1 MSNCVN
7 KSSKEFKDC
16 CKRLNVSPTTLEPII
31 HEFINIEGNENSFP
45 SDVYIEERIHG
56 KSTEVLEESQVQLWE
71 MKYSQTKTFNTKE
84 EALNYYNE
92 CNKFFPKD
100 SIGFKETLDSK
111 YEIRVAKITNNKE
124 LEEIKN
130 KAVADDT
137 FMKAPN
143 GKPTN
148 LTEDQWL
155 HVRTKAFKRWFGD
168 WENDLENASKVVDE
182 NGEPLVVYHGSKSII
197 DTFDSS
203 KGGNTRQYLSKTIKD
218 TNFFSKD
225 KSVAD
230 FFAVT
235 EKQSI
240 AASIS
245 RTISM
250 ALEAGEEDSNIIW
263 NAVARNIKKSVEWT
277 KNFWENEV
285 PSEYKLNDEYGYSKM
300 KDLDVEK
307 QKYAVFINARNPLI
321 LNAKGE
327 RADTFIENNVD
338 LLNSNDEVIIY
349 NIDETVGTGVTTDF
363 LIRNSNNI
371 KSATDNIGTYSK
383 DTNIYLNTSVNPYS
397 IPSKKNKFLVLSEK
411 TSESFTNWIS
421 KAHGKYPK
429 EFQDA
434 NKPYIYRKS
443 NNNKRSRKYDVID
456 VNTGEVIA
464 KNTVLYT
471 QEEYNRLLETRK
483 LFESDYKQYH
493 EKKSLAYK
501 KGLMVPSEG
510 LFKRMAKQYL
520 LEAIYASSDITEH
533 TLNTQIIDEFINKF
547 DESFWEHV
555 VTFLLEPSIYVD
567 ENGKPSKYEDGLMGL
582 ATNDLETFN
591 TRFAF
596 NTTIPKHGLI
606 DQLEKTLN
614 IKINGKKI
622 KTFINGNLEE
632 VTISRDLDY
641 KTLKIVLK
649 EFVKKEFP
657 LSKEESIRAYAKE
670 HNLSI
675 EEVNNYIEQQR
686 EYADIASSKNIEK
699 ITTFNPKVNE
709 IYNIINDYNEKYK
722 DYLKE
727 KGITIPNN
735 LVHII
740 FNRDS
745 YAGEDTPL
753 IRLAT
758 ILHEPYHALSILFK
772 DSEALNNVLNAF
784 QVFKNTEYGKQVFEK
799 YIEYNK
805 QYKDE
810 VVQEEFLADLF
821 SFFMMPQALRDD
833 YGLLE
838 NKEGF
843 LGPELFKMLNN
854 ILNKPATITYLKSKE
869 VSFTKE
875 IEETYTEE
883 EKITLSLIKRI
894 YNAIIEWLSK
904 YSDLVK
910 KTFKLYEDTKLVQKT
925 RKVKITE
932 STTITEEITEL
943 DENLK
948 DFREALSELSTTME
962 LLMSSKVFS
971 KGEKPLTK
979 ASYSNISQNL
989 VGENIY
995 SKGSDF
1001 AKQLT
1006 NPGNTVSVT
1015 YKGKTFINA
1024 EHAYQTWKSG
1034 EFDEKT
1040 YKSTSL
1046 YPKGTKPVN
1055 KDTNFQTM
1063 VEIITAKLQQHP
1075 ELIEGINE
1083 RGGLE
1088 YLLNSTH
1095 KVKGDPYW
1103 ESSGQNK
1110 FIEALVEA
1118 YNNTLN
1124 VSKNNIETQEEDLTQ
1139 DEIDTK
1145 ANKEAELDAVF
1156 QNTLQLTEQ
1165 LKNIQDSGLISTSE
1179 FTQLANDVAYYISD
1193 LITRWQENPE
1203 EFKQSAP
1210 TLAAEIDVRTL
1221 SRRELVE
1228 KIGVPKLLE
1237 VVKKALFGKRIPGVD
1252 ARKTLL
1258 LFKNFDAL
1266 IRFGSS
1272 AFNTVEDFQISY
1284 SEIGYTVSDKV
1295 ESTENENLSNEENA
1309 VIEENGDKQEHWQI
1323 DSRTVDTFL
1332 TMSQAVKKEL
1342 ARCYKLNADGSIKQN
1357 EFGINERISPR
1368 DATSCI
1374 LRWTQGALS
1383 LSDMITKLEA
1393 KQENNPWIE
1402 PIIKKLKDTSGKYS
1416 DFQSQFFGVFCKHFQ
1431 EYYIV
1436 KEFNEGGNRVLRIM
1450 PVNRTP
1456 ALNEIM
1462 TSIEVLFKLKA
1473 HPMFDNKGLIKEKLD
1488 DLKSYVNLLN
1498 EISTGNFEEL
1508 SLDRI
1513 SKGIA
1518 KIADLLGYKTTDEM
1532 VILALTPESLYNI
1545 KKALSY
1551 IVSNLEKGLGDS
1563 NYNPFS
1569 FNKENKNG
1577 IRNNL
1582 KDFLQPLTEVLEDL
1596 AISSFFES
1604 GKMYQSYVIP
1614 SYMTKLMRKFQN
1626 SNEQEFKE
1634 FMQKEYGQYEWFRD
1648 QSRDIE
1654 DPNSWKNDWLRQLY
1668 FMSNENRKKLFGH
1681 KVQLSFIGHNYM
1693 RNMTGPE
1700 YVMAIMT
1707 EFFSGS
1713 KDSKETIVPTWYKI
1727 PMMSNKP
1734 SLEFIKFAR
1743 YRGVGWDETIL
1754 DGLDMVFIQELGR
1767 IIEVRNR
1774 AYDKKDDRHIKNFDV
1789 KGRKFCFLDFLND
1802 YLDGGS
1808 KAHTELGNLLNRKI
1822 ESSNKTSTV
1831 EKLNIEEENR
1841 LSDLIRQEI
1850 RDFMNKT
1857 SDRIIQS
1864 YKDSG
1869 LFEAA
1874 KKIDGIGNT
1883 DAEVEANIR
1892 NFIWNDTYAS
1902 MMILQMTITDTAYY
1916 ANAEDLQKRLAQI
1929 HAPGIRP
1936 NVEAMDYG
1944 EYDEVGRTIR
1954 KARRV
1959 CDGSLRT
1966 IFLKDFEGDAVIQNV
1981 IENLEI
1987 VFDRKYNEAKTDAE
2001 RDYWK
2006 ATKESIIDAFKQVN
2020 VTDAQAY
2027 NSITSYRKK
2036 AIMFGKW
2043 SPKNEEVYKKLK
2055 NGEWN
2060 ISDLETIFQPLK
2072 PFVYTNSTKT
2082 SVGSKIKVG
2091 MQFKNAEYA
2100 LLIADAI
2107 LRNEDTGKPNLLRVL
2122 SEVMEKSA
2130 DRTENKDKGID
2141 TIMFASAVKAGLHGR
2156 LDIANF
2162 ASEEAAK
2169 NYLESKIYGDGA
2181 DGYNETYVHTFPA
2194 EDYSIQQDYS
2204 PHFLEHSQAD
2214 GSQKR
2219 MIIPSDLAIEDA
2231 DGNPVLYT
2239 FKDGDEIKS
2248 LTAKEFKKEYE
2259 ETYAE
2264 NIENSLN
2271 ELAFELGL
2279 NLPTK
2284 KLRNIA
2290 LSQVLQK
2297 EILSSPRYGID
2308 LYIACSVDSEGNFNI
2323 PLGDPIQ
2330 SKRIEQLI
2338 NSIVKNRLNK
2348 QKIKGGPVVQ
2358 VSNFGSKRLHIRFK
2372 DKNGNILPTLTEW
2385 LEKNPGKTAEDFKK
2399 FLEDNQAG
2407 VAHYECYAPASMR
2420 EIFECF
2426 MDENGFVDWE
2436 AINEIEPEMLE
2447 MLGFR
2452 IPTEDLYSIAPL
2464 KIMGF
2469 LPKEAGEAL
2478 MLPYEITVIWGADYD
2493 WDKAYLQRKEFII
2506 KMNSRRD
2513 IEDSFISKF
2522 GNKNKEDIKM
2532 FLDQAYDPKTRM
2544 QAYGTYPEYAKFY
2557 RRVAFS
2563 IDKPTKG
2570 KAYRNNKIIDM
2581 SLAVL
2586 THETSAHRMLNPG
2599 GFEPQKRMGYLVSA
2613 VILGKGTYE
2622 QLSKLSTDKLK
2633 ELCMTDKNLSFI
2645 DVNTQFY
2652 EQNNAAGSILG
2663 MFAVQKIAH
2672 ATLENNGLYLEVN
2685 KALQLAKNTP
2695 FVFCGKSFYGLVEFD
2710 PTLNSKGEYI
2720 GKVLGSLVASAA
2732 DAVKDPVL
2740 NLMNI
2745 NSTTANVLTTMIRF
2759 GIPFEQAALLT
2770 SQKIIGDCLKEFN
2783 VRNLDGYVNFATII
2797 EEKLIALRDN
2807 TGITEG
2813 DDVNTEELTEK
2824 ELIEGLVSDNPK
2836 IQYKALLAF
2845 SNFMT
2850 MANELKGPTFATRFN
2865 SISNAVGPQIIDNL
2879 IMANK
2884 MNQFSSNIR
2893 RKVGDNIVEININ
2906 DIFNMHPI
2914 LQQFAKGLETANKL
2928 FGGHM
2933 PLLSQDFQ
2941 ALLNSLPEG
2950 IESKIYGDRKLLS
2963 KLADF
2968 YLSYLLINSGCID
2981 TTTSKGLDYY
2991 INKFPKEFFETKIKE
3006 KYPDNPF
3013 IQAIMVETTK
3023 TPDGGER
3030 FILKLETTGMETTDK
3045 EKLSAGWEDLAKED
3059 FNLCMKLFKYCFY
3072 KGGIGFTPK
3081 TFMHLLPN
3089 SIKKEIP
3096 KYIESFKAQ
3105 RVLHPEYVVD
3115 QFIRNNWQNN
3125 KLVPKIQDAED
3136 FVEFNENIS
3145 LGIVDNNYHSLFRG
3159 LNYCRIKINGKDV
3172 LFKINKFKN
3181 EADQWIVQLV
3191 KTTPLGNNGEYLEI
3205 SKSNIEKTMDNTEI
3219 AIDDNTPD
3227 FPNAMPDV
3235 VENIKVSKTDKEKQY
3250 YLDLIARVITQDKVA
3265 EFKAKSSDEQQS
3277 FKPGMKKFF
3286 TKAFAKQGIEFNME
3300 EFDKLFETFC
3310 S

>member
-7 KSSKEFKDC
+7 LNSKEFKDC
-16 CKRLNVSPTTLEPII
+16 CSRLNVSATTLEPII

-56 KSTEVLEESQVQLWE
+56 KSMEVLEDAQVQLWE
-71 MKYSQTKTFNTKE
+71 MKYSQPKVFDTQE

-92 CNKFFPKD
+92 CNKCFPKE
-100 SIGFKETLDSK
+100 SIGIKETLDNK
-111 YEIRVAKITNNKE
+111 YEVRVAEVVNTNE
-124 LEEIKN
+124 LEEIKQ
-130 KAVADDT
+130 KAIADDT

-148 LTEDQWL
+148 LTERQWL

-168 WENDLENASKVVDE
+168 WENDPKNASKVVDE
-182 NGEPLVVYHGSKSII
+182 NGESLVVYHHTDNPNLTKFSIDFDNYFYKDGGTKSAIFFDEEKTGTLNRKYDIPVFLNIRNLNEYNETKAQLHERGTTYREIVNQSAKVNPINGGVHMKDFDDNMKEHQSIWIVHNPNQIKSAKFNIGYSRTDDNIYHGASQVEQTVQEEASNKLVYTRINAEFKDILLKHLKEDSFENYSSTIEKETLIKMVNALFNFFERNEYRIIITTDKKSHGSFVRHYNKNVVIHYNADKAQGNKYLNIIHELLHVATAQVSSWEHNSLDNELLESYYALFLKKLNEDPEYKKYAMLMMKQYDNYEERDAVVPLKYQILVHAASSTAEFVSCCISNKEVKEVLESITTEDTNKSIWEEVVKWIKHLFEKIFKGNSFIKHQTFVENLIEFLQSVEYVPAQVRNPNI
-197 DTFDSS
+197 DQMVDFQREAEFNTLYAEAKEFTSKNTMGENISS
-203 KGGNTRQYLSKTIKD
+203 KG
-218 TNFFSKD
+218 
-225 KSVAD
+225 
-230 FFAVT
+230 
-235 EKQSI
+235 
-240 AASIS
+240 
-245 RTISM
+245 
-250 ALEAGEEDSNIIW
+250 
-263 NAVARNIKKSVEWT
+263 
-277 KNFWENEV
+277 
-285 PSEYKLNDEYGYSKM
+285 SE
-300 KDLDVEK
+300 
-307 QKYAVFINARNPLI
+307 
-321 LNAKGE
+321 
-327 RADTFIENNVD
+327 
-338 LLNSNDEVIIY
+338 
-349 NIDETVGTGVTTDF
+349 
-363 LIRNSNNI
+363 
-371 KSATDNIGTYSK
+371 
-383 DTNIYLNTSVNPYS
+383 
-397 IPSKKNKFLVLSEK
+397 
-411 TSESFTNWIS
+411 
-421 KAHGKYPK
+421 
-429 EFQDA
+429 
-434 NKPYIYRKS
+434 
-443 NNNKRSRKYDVID
+443 
-456 VNTGEVIA
+456 
-464 KNTVLYT
+464 
-471 QEEYNRLLETRK
+471 
-483 LFESDYKQYH
+483 
-493 EKKSLAYK
+493 
-501 KGLMVPSEG
+501 
-510 LFKRMAKQYL
+510 
-520 LEAIYASSDITEH
+520 
-533 TLNTQIIDEFINKF
+533 
-547 DESFWEHV
+547 
-555 VTFLLEPSIYVD
+555 
-567 ENGKPSKYEDGLMGL
+567 
-582 ATNDLETFN
+582 
-591 TRFAF
+591 
-596 NTTIPKHGLI
+596 
-606 DQLEKTLN
+606 
-614 IKINGKKI
+614 
-622 KTFINGNLEE
+622 
-632 VTISRDLDY
+632 
-641 KTLKIVLK
+641 
-649 EFVKKEFP
+649 
-657 LSKEESIRAYAKE
+657 
-670 HNLSI
+670 
-675 EEVNNYIEQQR
+675 
-686 EYADIASSKNIEK
+686 
-699 ITTFNPKVNE
+699 
-709 IYNIINDYNEKYK
+709 
-722 DYLKE
+722 
-727 KGITIPNN
+727 
-735 LVHII
+735 
-740 FNRDS
+740 
-745 YAGEDTPL
+745 
-753 IRLAT
+753 
-758 ILHEPYHALSILFK
+758 
-772 DSEALNNVLNAF
+772 
-784 QVFKNTEYGKQVFEK
+784 
-799 YIEYNK
+799 
-805 QYKDE
+805 
-810 VVQEEFLADLF
+810 
-821 SFFMMPQALRDD
+821 
-833 YGLLE
+833 
-838 NKEGF
+838 
-843 LGPELFKMLNN
+843 
-854 ILNKPATITYLKSKE
+854 
-869 VSFTKE
+869 
-875 IEETYTEE
+875 
-883 EKITLSLIKRI
+883 
-894 YNAIIEWLSK
+894 
-904 YSDLVK
+904 
-910 KTFKLYEDTKLVQKT
+910 
-925 RKVKITE
+925 
-932 STTITEEITEL
+932 
-943 DENLK
+943 
-948 DFREALSELSTTME
+948 
-962 LLMSSKVFS
+962 
-971 KGEKPLTK
+971 
-979 ASYSNISQNL
+979 
-989 VGENIY
+989 
-995 SKGSDF
+995 F

-1015 YKGKTFINA
+1015 YKGTTFRNA

-1034 EFDEKT
+1034 EFDESA
-1040 YKSTSL
+1040 YKS
-1046 YPKGTKPVN
+1046 KAFKPVGSKKVN
-1055 KDTNFQTM
+1055 KAVNFDIM
-1063 VEIITAKLQQHP
+1063 VEILTAKLQQHP

-1083 RGGLE
+1083 RGGLD
-1088 YLLNSTH
+1088 YILNSTH
-1095 KVKGDPYW
+1095 EVTGDKYW
-1103 ESSGQNK
+1103 ESSGENK
-1110 FIEALVEA
+1110 FIEALVKA

-1124 VSKNNIETQEEDLTQ
+1124 VSKNNTEVQEENLTQ
-1139 DEIDTK
+1139 DEIDAK
-1145 ANKEAELDAVF
+1145 ANKEAELDAIF

-1193 LITRWQENPE
+1193 LITSWQENPE

-1228 KIGVPKLLE
+1228 KIGVPKLLD

-1342 ARCYKLNADGSIKQN
+1342 ARCYKLNSDGTISKN
-1357 EFGINERISPR
+1357 EFGINERMSPR

-1374 LRWTQGALS
+1374 LRWTQGSLTLS
-1383 LSDMITKLEA
+1383 NMITKLEG
-1393 KQENNPWIE
+1393 KQENNPWIKPLIE
-1402 PIIKKLKDTSGKYS
+1402 KLRDNSGKYS

-1436 KEFNEGGNRVLRIM
+1436 KEFKEGNNKVLRIM

-1551 IVSNLEKGLGDS
+1551 IVSNLEKGLGDT

-1569 FNKENKNG
+1569 FNKENKSG

-1582 KDFLQPLTEVLEDL
+1582 KEFLQPLTEVLEDL

-1681 KVQLSFIGHNYM
+1681 KVQLSFVGHNYM

-1713 KDSKETIVPTWYKI
+1713 KDSKETIIPTWYKI
-1727 PMMSNKP
+1727 PMLSNKP
-1734 SLEFIKFAR
+1734 SLEFVKFAR
-1743 YRGVGWDETIL
+1743 YRGIGYEETIL
-1754 DGLDMVFIQELGR
+1754 DGLQQVFIQELGR
-1767 IIEVRNR
+1767 IIEVKNR
-1774 AYDKKDDRHIKNFDV
+1774 AYSNKDDRHIKNFDTN
-1789 KGRKFCFLDFLND
+1789 GQKFCFLDFLND
-1802 YLDGGS
+1802 YLGS
-1808 KAHTELGNLLNRKI
+1808 KAHTELGVLLNKKTD
-1822 ESSNKTSTV
+1822 SS
-1831 EKLNIEEENR
+1831 EQLNIEEENK
-1841 LSDLIRQEI
+1841 LFDLVRKEI
-1850 RDFMNKT
+1850 DSFMTKKSNE
-1857 SDRIIQS
+1857 IIQS
-1864 YKDSG
+1864 YKNSG
-1869 LFEAA
+1869 LFEAV
-1874 KKIDGIGNT
+1874 KKIEGIGNT
-1883 DAEVEANIR
+1883 DVEIESNLK

-1902 MMILQMTITDTAYY
+1902 MMILQMTITDIAYY

-1944 EYDEVGRTIR
+1944 EYDEVGRLIR
-1954 KARRV
+1954 KAERV
-1959 CDGSLRT
+1959 CDGNLRT
-1966 IFLKDFEGDAVIQNV
+1966 IFLKDFEGDAVVQNV

-1987 VFDRKYNEAKTDAE
+1987 VFSRKENESKTDAE
-2001 RDYWK
+2001 KEYWK
-2006 ATKESIIDAFKQVN
+2006 TTKEAIIDAFKDVN

-2043 SPKNEEVYKKLK
+2043 SSKNEEIYKKLK
-2055 NGEWN
+2055 GGKWN

-2072 PFVYTNSTKT
+2072 PFVYTNSTKE
-2082 SVGSKIKVG
+2082 SVGSKLKVG

-2107 LRNEDTGKPNLLRVL
+2107 LRNEDTGKPNLLKVL
-2122 SEVMEKSA
+2122 SEIMEESA
-2130 DRTENKDKGID
+2130 DRTDKRDKGID

-2162 ASEEAAK
+2162 KDEKAAK
-2169 NYLESKIYGDGA
+2169 DYLESKICGDGA

-2219 MIIPSDLAIEDA
+2219 MIIPSDLATVDA

-2248 LTAKEFKKEYE
+2248 LIAKEFKKEYE

-2271 ELAFELGL
+2271 ELEFELGL

-2308 LYIACSVDSEGNFNI
+2308 LYIACSVDSDGNFNI

-2348 QKIKGGPVVQ
+2348 QKIKGGPVIQ
-2358 VSNFGSKRLHIRFK
+2358 VSNFGSKRLNIRFK
-2372 DKNGNILPTLTEW
+2372 DKNGNMLPTLTEW
-2385 LEKNPGKTAEDFKK
+2385 LEKNPGKTAEDFKTE
-2399 FLEDNQAG
+2399 LEKNQAG
-2407 VAHYECYAPASMR
+2407 VAYYECYAPAYMQ
-2420 EIFECF
+2420 EMFEDF
-2426 MDENGFVDWE
+2426 MDERGFIDWE
-2436 AINEIEPEMLE
+2436 AISELEPEMLE
-2447 MLGFR
+2447 MIGFR
-2452 IPTEDLYSIAPL
+2452 IPTEDLYSIAPM

-2469 LPKEAGEAL
+2469 LPKEAGEVI
-2478 MLPYEITVIWGADYD
+2478 MMPYEVTVVWGSDYD
-2493 WDKAYLQRKEFII
+2493 VDKAYLQRKEFII

-2513 IEDSFISKF
+2513 IEDALVFKF

-2532 FLDQAYDPKTRM
+2532 FMDQAYDPKTRM
-2544 QAYGTYPEYAKFY
+2544 QAYSTYPEYAKFY
-2557 RRVAFS
+2557 RRVAFGV
-2563 IDKPTKG
+2563 DKPTKG

-2613 VILGKGTYE
+2613 VKLSKGAYE
-2622 QLSKLSTDKLK
+2622 QLSKLSTNALK
-2633 ELCMTDKNLSFI
+2633 KLCMTDKNLSFI
-2645 DVNTQFY
+2645 DINTQFY

-2672 ATLENNGLYLEVN
+2672 ATLENNGLYLDVN

-2710 PTLNSKGEYI
+2710 PTLNNRGEYI

-2783 VRNLDGYVNFATII
+2783 VRNLEGFVPFATIL
-2797 EEKLIALRDN
+2797 EEKLTSLRSSL
-2807 TGITEG
+2807 GITEG
-2813 DDVNTEELTEK
+2813 DQVSTEELTEK

-2879 IMANK
+2879 IMENK
-2884 MNQFSSNIR
+2884 MTQFSSNIR

-2914 LQQFAKGLETANKL
+2914 LQQFARGLATANRI
-2928 FGGHM
+2928 FGEHM

-2941 ALLNSLPEG
+2941 SVLNNLPEG

-3006 KYPDNPF
+3006 KYPNNPF

-3136 FVEFNENIS
+3136 FVEFDENIS

-3159 LNYCRIKINGKDV
+3159 LNYCKIKLNGKDV
-3172 LFKINKFKN
+3172 LFKIDRMKD
-3181 EADQWIVQLV
+3181 ETGQLIIKLT

-3235 VENIKVSKTDKEKQY
+3235 VENTKVSKTDKEKQY
-3250 YLDLIARVITQDKVA
+3250 YSDLIARVITQDKVA